1 VERVFR
7 DEYGRVLAAL
17 VRTFR
22 DIDVAEDVVAD
33 ALLVALERW
42 PITGVPPSP
51 AAWIITTARNRA
63 IDRLRRESTR
73 DDRHAEFVSHSLQSP
88 RLPADS
94 LQEASDDVVPDDRL
108 RLIFTCCH
116 PALSP
121 EAQLAL
127 TLRLLGGL
135 TTTEIARAFLVPE
148 STMAQ
153 RIVRA
158 KHKIRDARI
167 PYALP
172 RASDLRARMTG
183 VLRTLYL
190 IFNEGYVA
198 SVGDALV
205 RAELCVEAIRLTRIV
220 VHLLPDDV
228 EAKGLL
234 ALLLLIHARRPARE
248 AASARL
254 VPLTEQDRALWNREC
269 IAEGQALLRV
279 CLARNAPGPY
289 QLQAAIQAVHADAP
303 HTGATDWQQI
313 LVIYDQLMQVDGS
326 PVAAVHR
333 AVALAEVRGAQAAL
347 DDLDRLKL
355 DGYYLF
361 HAVRAD
367 FLRRLGRIGEA
378 AVALDRAG
386 GLTQNGAEREFLGRQ
401 RDELV
406 S

>member
-22 DIDVAEDVVAD
+22 DIEVAEDVVAD

-116 PALSP
+116 PALSA

-172 RASDLRARMTG
+172 RASDVRARVTG

-198 SVGDALV
+198 SGGDALV

-248 AASARL
+248 APSARL

-378 AVALDRAG
+378 AVALERAG